1 MEKTFGKKREPPC
14 EQCWPGIHDH
24 NVYAWEVYQ
33 AASLSSMGLSVTDVL
48 SVCDLF
54 EITEK
59 DEVLYKVRLLLSYL
73 SELEGKEE
81 DGK

>member
-1 MEKTFGKKREPPC
+1 
-14 EQCWPGIHDH
+14 
-24 NVYAWEVYQ
+24 
-33 AASLSSMGLSVTDVL
+33 MGLSVTDVL